1 MAAGQPPPPPASEM
15 EVPHGHH
22 QPPLPALPAQ
32 PPPGEAL
39 LQLAMQAEM
48 GGHPVAMGQG
58 QPMYDHNGQPVEQ
71 GMHPLAYGGGQLH
84 SVFGLVLVGAGRLL
98 WEAEHASVSAPI
110 GLPCLGATGGEEQ
123 SALCGIWKCL
133 CRADLMWVLGG
144 RCSLQSSMAGHP
156 PQCEGG
162 SVLPVYPR
170 SAGGRLSQGSMVCW
184 PIGEAGSSRA
194 CCRCT
199 ARICRSTALLHCQAL
214 SSLPA

>member
-1 MAAGQPPPPPASEM
+1 MCYGLSAPDPSSSLSPCNHACAAQPTAPCLTLPLAATSYSFMPGCAGWALLAPDRAALMFTGDNPSPLLAAGQPPPPPASEM

-110 GLPCLGATGGEEQ
+110 GLPCLGAAGGEEQ
-123 SALCGIWKCL
+123 FALCG
-133 CRADLMWVLGG
+133 
-144 RCSLQSSMAGHP
+144 
-156 PQCEGG
+156 
-162 SVLPVYPR
+162 
-170 SAGGRLSQGSMVCW
+170 
-184 PIGEAGSSRA
+184 
-194 CCRCT
+194 T
-199 ARICRSTALLHCQAL
+199 
-214 SSLPA
+214 

>member
-1 MAAGQPPPPPASEM
+1 MLVPPSPLPPTMSCSFIPGCADQALLAPDRATLIFTGHNPSPRLRAGQPPPPPASEM

-84 SVFGLVLVGAGRLL
+84 CVMGLVHVGAGRLM
-98 WEAEHASVSAPI
+98 WAPEHASVSPV
-110 GLPCLGATGGEEQ
+110 GLRCPSMLGSWWGVQDAVHG
-123 SALCGIWKCL
+123 
-133 CRADLMWVLGG
+133 V
-144 RCSLQSSMAGHP
+144 
-156 PQCEGG
+156 
-162 SVLPVYPR
+162 
-170 SAGGRLSQGSMVCW
+170 
-184 PIGEAGSSRA
+184 
-194 CCRCT
+194 
-199 ARICRSTALLHCQAL
+199 
-214 SSLPA
+214 

>member
-1 MAAGQPPPPPASEM
+1 MAAMPCSSVPCCAGQAPPAPDRAALLFTHPPTNFFPLLGAGQPPPPPASEM

-84 SVFGLVLVGAGRLL
+84 CVLGLVLVGAGRHVLM
-98 WEAEHASVSAPI
+98 AERAFVSQLQIPYLAILGSWRASKECI
-110 GLPCLGATGGEEQ
+110 
-123 SALCGIWKCL
+123 
-133 CRADLMWVLGG
+133 
-144 RCSLQSSMAGHP
+144 
-156 PQCEGG
+156 
-162 SVLPVYPR
+162 
-170 SAGGRLSQGSMVCW
+170 
-184 PIGEAGSSRA
+184 
-194 CCRCT
+194 
-199 ARICRSTALLHCQAL
+199 
-214 SSLPA
+214 